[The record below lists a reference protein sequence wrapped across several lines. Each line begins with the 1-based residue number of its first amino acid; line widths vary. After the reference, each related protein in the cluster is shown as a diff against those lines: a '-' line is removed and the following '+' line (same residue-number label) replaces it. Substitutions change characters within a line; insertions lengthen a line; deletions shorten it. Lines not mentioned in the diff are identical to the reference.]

1 MYHAGCCGYYAI
13 ADAID
18 YEWWHDV
25 KDFEEEPFSRHNM
38 VSKIIQLQ
46 NGEEPSANPDEY
58 LEISTVL
65 SIVRAYKL

>member
-38 VSKIIQLQ
+38 VSKI
-46 NGEEPSANPDEY
+46 
-58 LEISTVL
+58 V
-65 SIVRAYKL
+65 